1 MKDFLYLHIP
11 KCAGN
16 SIKEN
21 FDGEWT
27 NTDFPTSQEDLSED
41 INQNIQT
48 ISPAELVLRL
58 QKLLLHQKQMT
69 PLEIIQREL
78 LTMQQRELTD

>member
-27 NTDFPTSQEDLSED
+27 NTDLPKSREDISED
-41 INQNIQT
+41 IKQNIQT
-48 ISPAELVLRL
+48 TYASLYSTKFSLTVG
-58 QKLLLHQKQMT
+58 
-69 PLEIIQREL
+69 II
-78 LTMQQRELTD
+78 TSS